1 MPPRSQPASATRS
14 KGGQPRAC
22 SPPEM
27 QGLVGASG
35 GAGEAALCP
44 SSWSTAWPRPAR
56 RLVHH
61 SAVRCPHRP
70 CLVAHSCWHLFPP
83 GGGGPRPT
91 WPCAPGPA
99 ENVCKNPQTVLLLR
113 SVPPSASCASSVAS
127 GVPSGVF
134 GPQHP
139 ALQATHRYA
148 RLLTALQC
156 ATSSAFPAGL
166 PSSAWPSSSNQKY
179 HGSQV

>member
-14 KGGQPRAC
+14 KDRQPWAC

-27 QGLVGASG
+27 QGSVGASG
-35 GAGEAALCP
+35 GAREAALCP

-61 SAVRCPHRP
+61 SAVRCPHP
-70 CLVAHSCWHLFPP
+70 ACHLFPP
-83 GGGGPRPT
+83 GAGGLRPT
-91 WPCAPGPA
+91 WPCAPGSA
-99 ENVCKNPQTVLLLR
+99 ENVCMNLQTVLLLR

-166 PSSAWPSSSNQKY
+166 LSSAWPSSSNQKY